1 MGRKRLFTIGKV
13 TGIHGLKGYL
23 KVFSFAESILVFKK
37 GIKLYAEF
45 PGKKPG
51 TWHEILDASPYKN
64 GVRLLLKDVDIN
76 NAEDFIGKELL
87 AARENFYDYKPD
99 HKPDIGSDL
108 NFQLNP
114 DMDSGEKSCGCGD
127 TGYGLESDTYFWE
140 DLKGVSVFD
149 LREGFLGKIAY
160 VMATGSNDVFVVT
173 GGKREVL
180 VPGLKSVV
188 LSVDIDKNEMKID
201 LPEGL

>member
-1 MGRKRLFTIGKV
+1 MGRKPLFTIGRV

-23 KVFSFAESILVFKK
+23 KVQSFAESISIFKK
-37 GIKLYAEF
+37 GIELYAGF
-45 PGKKPG
+45 PGETTG
-51 TWHEILDASPYKN
+51 TWHEILNASPYKK
-64 GVRLLLKDVDIN
+64 GIRLLLKDVDIN

-87 AARENFYDYKPD
+87 AARENFYDYEPD
-99 HKPDIGSDL
+99 TGSDL
-108 NFQLNP
+108 NFPLNSE
-114 DMDSGEKSCGCGD
+114 MESGGESRCCLDPKS
-127 TGYGLESDTYFWE
+127 GLEKDTYFWE
-140 DLKGVSVFD
+140 DLKGISVID
-149 LREGFLGKIAY
+149 LKDGYLGKISY